1 MNKRD
6 LRAEIARAVA
16 ALPPDYCRRADE
28 AICRAVLASA
38 EYRRAGTL
46 FCYVGTDREID
57 TRPILAAAL
66 RDGKTLA
73 VPLCVG
79 RGIMEARRIGG
90 LEELVPG
97 KYGIPAPH
105 PGCPLVEPG
114 EIDLALIPCCTGNRR
129 GQRLGYGG
137 PVPGVRLC
145 SCAGSGWCG
154 RISPQ
159 SPTTGPWIWWSQRWG
174 SPRWAPPDRQKRT
187 DKKCARVPG
196 AFLLQKNWSRSV
208 RYAGK
213 TGV

>member
-57 TRPILAAAL
+57 TRPILTAAL

-97 KYGIPAPH
+97 KYGIPAPR

-137 PVPGVRLC
+137 GFYDRYLARTRCTAMLLCRERLVREDIPTEPHDRTMDMVVTEAGITPVGP
-145 SCAGSGWCG
+145 AGQTKEDG
-154 RISPQ
+154 
-159 SPTTGPWIWWSQRWG
+159 
-174 SPRWAPPDRQKRT
+174 
-187 DKKCARVPG
+187 
-196 AFLLQKNWSRSV
+196 
-208 RYAGK
+208 
-213 TGV
+213 

>member
-16 ALPPDYCRRADE
+16 ALPPDYCRRADD

-90 LEELVPG
+90 LEELIPG

-137 PVPGVRLC
+137 GFYDRFLAEEPNHPTVALCYDFQMLDCLQTEEFDIPVDLV
-145 SCAGSGWCG
+145 
-154 RISPQ
+154 
-159 SPTTGPWIWWSQRWG
+159 IWTAAEQEDDG
-174 SPRWAPPDRQKRT
+174 
-187 DKKCARVPG
+187 CM
-196 AFLLQKNWSRSV
+196 
-208 RYAGK
+208 
-213 TGV
+213 

>member
-1 MNKRD
+1 MNKRE

-16 ALPPDYCRRADE
+16 ALPPEYCRGADE

-66 RDGKTLA
+66 AAGKTLA

-79 RGIMEARRIGG
+79 RGIMEARRIAG

-97 KYGIPAPH
+97 KYGIPAPR
-105 PGCPLVEPG
+105 PDCPLVEPG

-137 PVPGVRLC
+137 GFYDRYLARTRCVTMLLCRERLVRADIPTEPHDRTMDMVATETGITR
-145 SCAGSGWCG
+145 AGHAG
-154 RISPQ
+154 R
-159 SPTTGPWIWWSQRWG
+159 R
-174 SPRWAPPDRQKRT
+174 
-187 DKKCARVPG
+187 DKDE
-196 AFLLQKNWSRSV
+196 
-208 RYAGK
+208 
-213 TGV
+213 